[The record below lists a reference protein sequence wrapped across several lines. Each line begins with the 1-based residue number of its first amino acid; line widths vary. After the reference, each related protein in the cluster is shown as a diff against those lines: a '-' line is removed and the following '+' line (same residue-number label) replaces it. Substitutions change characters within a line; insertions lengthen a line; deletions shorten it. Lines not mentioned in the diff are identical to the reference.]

1 MIFDDHNN
9 NIGGAKMLTWTK
21 EKPHIPGWYWMLT
34 LGVWSNLPMIVQVVF
49 DRETHRWLAL
59 IPASHYPKNSSTE
72 MDLQTVDAMWTGP
85 LDVPSVLAMAS

>member
-1 MIFDDHNN
+1 
-9 NIGGAKMLTWTK
+9 MLTWTK

-34 LGVWSNLPMIVQVVF
+34 PGVWSNLPMIVQVVF
-49 DRETHRWLAL
+49 DPETHRWLAL
-59 IPASHYPKNSSTE
+59 IPASHYPKTLSTE